1 MSDSKHARIRARR
14 TAVQAFYQWLMTKQP
29 MSDVIKEFECDR
41 KELKKADKN
50 YFREILEGMAK
61 HTDELDEV
69 LSPFLDRPLAE
80 VGPVEN
86 AIMQL
91 GVYELIYHP
100 ELPWRVVLNESI
112 ELAKMFGAEQSY
124 KYINGVLDK
133 VAQKIRAAEISGTS

>member
-14 TAVQAFYQWLMTKQP
+14 TAIQAFYQWLIAKQP
-29 MSDVIKEFECDR
+29 MSDVIKEFESDR
-41 KELKKADKN
+41 KELKKADKD

-61 HTDELDEV
+61 HTDELEEV